1 VRTDM
6 KKVLT
11 ERPRRG
17 GIYSYKDFR
26 SRENHG
32 DPDHL
37 PRCQG
42 MRFPYGYDRKNFSD
56 LLGPLKAYLRNSV
69 GRRWDDIYS
78 EISQVVGSGN
88 TVDQHLR
95 DHVMMEVETDT
106 FVVDGHVYTLG
117 SRYNRGFAPPHGLY
131 VDPVDG
137 VLRWWERPRA
147 TYPKQKQVN
156 GVWYTCGDDG
166 ILYPPKENRVYRKG
180 AIYLI
185 KLLPDDQ
192 QAVQIDGIWYLVEW
206 AETPP
211 PVDREYIDGERIMRR
226 RVYFP
231 RFDFLRR
238 DMVQEGR
245 YAAGKRQMSSRD
257 LRKHG
262 LTNC

>member
-1 VRTDM
+1 MRTDM

-17 GIYSYKDFR
+17 GIYTYNDFR
-26 SRENHG
+26 QREKSG
-32 DPDHL
+32 DPDLL
-37 PRCQG
+37 PSHQG
-42 MRFPYGYDRKNFSD
+42 MKRPYGWETKNFSD

-69 GRRWDDIYS
+69 GRRWDDVWS

-106 FVVDGHVYTLG
+106 FTVDGHVYTLG
-117 SRYNRGFAPPHGLY
+117 RRFSRGLAPPDGLY

-137 VLRWWERPRA
+137 VLRWWDRPRR
-147 TYPKQKQVN
+147 THPQQKQVN
-156 GVWYTCGDDG
+156 GLWYTWDDDG
-166 ILYPPKENRVYRKG
+166 ILHPPKENRIYRKG
-180 AIYLI
+180 AIYPI

-192 QAVQIDGIWYLVEW
+192 QAVRIDGIWYWVEW

-211 PVDREYIDGERIMRR
+211 PIDKEYVDGERITTR

-238 DMVQEGR
+238 DTVQEGR